1 MKISS
6 FFIFNSSLTQQ
17 IMKKILGL
25 DLGTT
30 SIGWALVNEAETA
43 EEKSSIIRLGVRVV
57 PLSVDEQT
65 NFEKGN
71 PITTNAAR
79 TLKRSMRRN
88 LQRYKLRRENL
99 IEILKRE
106 HWIDDATLLS
116 ENGNNTTFETYAL
129 RAKAATE
136 AISLTEFARVLLM
149 INKKRGYKS
158 SRKQVSSDE
167 GQLLDGMDLARQLY
181 DANQTPGQ
189 YVDAQLKS
197 GKTFIPDFYRSDLV
211 NELQTIWKVQRSY
224 FNEILA
230 DEVFDLVSRKNKKG
244 VLDLFFARFHMS
256 ATDDGKRG
264 LEYKKYVYDLRAK
277 ALANQLQP
285 SDLVLV
291 IAELA
296 GQINNS
302 SGYLGAISD
311 RSKELYFNHQTVG
324 QYLMQS
330 LRENP
335 NVSLKNK
342 PFYRQDYL
350 DEFERLWETQK
361 QYHPEALTDELKHE
375 IRDVVIFYQRRLKS
389 QKGLVSVCELE
400 NRKVCP
406 KSSPLFQ
413 EFRILQTLNNVK
425 VDGEYLNDE
434 QREIILSELQY
445 KAELKKNDV
454 LKLLSLSPR
463 EHSLNYEKLE
473 GNRTMASLLKACQT
487 IIEMS
492 GHDEQDFN
500 KMSASAIID
509 VVDAVLGGVLEIN
522 TDWLRFDSEK
532 TGEALDQEPLYKLW
546 HLLYSYED
554 DKSATGDASLIEHL
568 QQMLHMPKEYARVM
582 AHVTFEQDYGG
593 VSAKAIQKL
602 LPFLRDG
609 DKYGILVVDNEYSD
623 LVKKHYGDITPPKKS
638 HELKSR
644 LDLLPKN
651 SLRNPVVE
659 KILNQLVNVVNEIID
674 TYGTLDEVRI
684 ELARELKKSAAE
696 RSELTSAISTSTKET
711 ERVRQ
716 LLMDKFHFSHVSR
729 NDIIRYRLY
738 EELKANGYKTL
749 YSNQYIPEEKIFS
762 KEIDIEHIIPQ
773 SRLFDDSF
781 SNKTLEYRD
790 INIEKGNATA
800 IDFVRSKYGEE
811 GAAEYL
817 KRIDQLLKEK
827 IISRSKAM
835 KLKTSGD
842 DIPQDFIDR
851 DLRNTQYISRK
862 AKDMLLDI
870 VRIVT
875 PTTGSVTDRLRE
887 DWQLVDVMRELNW
900 KKYDKQGLTQVIDG
914 RDGQRIYRITDW
926 TKRNDHRHHAM
937 DALTVAFTKHSF
949 IQYLNNLNA
958 RMDKTSD
965 IYGIE
970 QKELERHD
978 GHMRFLSPILPVEQ
992 FRVEAKK
999 QMEQI
1004 LISIKAKNKVVTR
1017 NTNKVKTKQ
1026 GTIKKVQL
1034 TPRGQLHKEHVHSE
1048 MKVSVLKE
1056 IAVGN
1061 KMTAEVIAQVKN
1073 PNYRNALRLRLEAF
1087 GGDAKKAF
1095 TGKNSLE
1102 KNPIWLDENHS
1113 KAVPTKVVVETF
1125 EKQYTIRK
1133 PISKELKLDKVV
1145 DEGIRRILQ
1154 ARLDAFKGDA
1164 GKAFSNLDENPIWLN
1179 EEKGIAIKSVRVKEL
1194 NNAQALHDRRDKEGR
1209 KMLDEQG
1216 NSMPTD
1222 FVNPGNNHH
1231 VAIFRDA
1238 DGNLQEHIVTFYE
1251 ATHRAMQNLPI
1262 IDKEYNKHLGWEFL
1276 FTMKQNEYFVFPSQT
1291 FNPLEIDLL
1300 DESNFALISPNLFR
1314 VQKVSTKDY
1323 YFRHHLETSV
1333 IEVNDLRDI
1342 TWKRIRNAN
1351 GLNGIV
1357 KVRVNHIG
1365 KIVSVGEY

>member
-1 MKISS
+1 
-6 FFIFNSSLTQQ
+6 
-17 IMKKILGL
+17 MKKILGL

-30 SIGWALVNEAETA
+30 SIGWALVNEAENA

-57 PLSVDEQT
+57 PLSTDEQT
-65 NFEKGN
+65 NFEKGK
-71 PITTNAAR
+71 PITTNADR

-106 HWIDDATLLS
+106 HWIDDDTILS
-116 ENGNNTTFETYAL
+116 ENGNRTTFETYAL
-129 RAKAATE
+129 RDKAASE
-136 AISLTEFARVLLM
+136 AISLPEFARVLLM

-158 SRKQVSSDE
+158 SRKQISSDE

-181 DANQTPGQ
+181 DDNLTPGQ
-189 YVDAQLKS
+189 YVDTQLKT

-211 NELQTIWKVQRSY
+211 NELQTIWNVQRSY
-224 FNEILA
+224 FAEILT
-230 DEVFDLVSRKNKKG
+230 DDVFDLVSRKNKKG

-350 DEFERLWETQK
+350 DEFEKLWETQK
-361 QYHPEALTDELKHE
+361 QYHPEALTDDLKRE

-389 QKGLVSVCELE
+389 QKGLVSNCELE

-413 EFRILQTLNNVK
+413 EFRIWQTLNNVK
-425 VDGEYLNDE
+425 LDGEYLNDE
-434 QREIILSELQY
+434 QRDLLYNELKY
-445 KAELKKNDV
+445 RTDLKKNEA
-454 LKLLSLSPR
+454 LKILALSPR

-492 GHDEQDFN
+492 GHGEHDFN
-500 KMSASAIID
+500 KMSASEIIEIIT
-509 VVDAVLGGVLEIN
+509 AVFGVLDIKTE
-522 TDWLRFDSEK
+522 WLDFDSEK
-532 TGEALDQEPLYKLW
+532 VGQELDKQLLYQLW

-568 QQMLHMPKEYARVM
+568 EKMLHMPKEYARVM
-582 AHVTFEQDYGG
+582 AHVTFEQDYGSI
-593 VSAKAIQKL
+593 SAKAIRKL
-602 LPFLRDG
+602 LPFLHCGNDYSQACSLAG
-609 DKYGILVVDNEYSD
+609 YESKSLTKEQNESR
-623 LVKKHYGDITPPKKS
+623 
-638 HELKSR
+638 ELKEH
-644 LDLLPKN
+644 LELLPKN

-696 RSELTSAISTSTKET
+696 RQDLVSAISESTKET
-711 ERVRQ
+711 ERVRKI
-716 LLMDKFHFSHVSR
+716 LMDEFHFSHVSR

-738 EELKANGYKTL
+738 EELAANGYRTL
-749 YSNQYIPEEKIFS
+749 YSNQYIPKEKIFS

-781 SNKTLEYRD
+781 SNKTLEYRAL
-790 INIEKGNATA
+790 NIEKGNATA
-800 IDFVRSKYGEE
+800 IDFVREKYGEE
-811 GAAEYL
+811 ATAEYV
-817 KRIDQLLKEK
+817 KRVDQLLKDK
-827 IISRSKAM
+827 KISRGKAQ
-835 KLKTSGD
+835 KLKTSGK
-842 DIPQDFIDR
+842 DIPEGFIDR

-862 AKDMLLDI
+862 AKEMLLDI
-870 VRIVT
+870 VRVVT

-900 KKYDKQGLTQVIDG
+900 EKYEKQGLTQIIEG

-958 RMDKTSD
+958 RQDTTSD

-970 QKELERHD
+970 RKELERHD
-978 GHMRFLSPILPVEQ
+978 GHMRFLSPIQPVEQ
-992 FRVEAKK
+992 FRIEAKK

-1017 NTNKVKTKQ
+1017 NTNKIKTKQ
-1026 GTIKKVQL
+1026 GTMKKVQL
-1034 TPRGQLHKEHVHSE
+1034 TPRGQLHLESVCAE
-1048 MKVSVLKE
+1048 MKVPVRKE
-1056 IAVGN
+1056 VTVGN
-1061 KMTAEVIAQVKN
+1061 KMTAEIVALVKN
-1073 PNYRNALRLRLEAF
+1073 PNYRNALRMRLEAF

-1102 KNPIWLDENHS
+1102 KNPIWLDDLHS
-1113 KAVPTKVVVETF
+1113 RAVPAKVVIETF

-1133 PISKELKLDKVV
+1133 PISKDLKIDKVV

-1154 ARLDAFKGDA
+1154 ARLDAFNGDA
-1164 GKAFSNLDENPIWLN
+1164 GKAFANLDDNPIWLN
-1179 EEKGIAIKSVRVKEL
+1179 EEKGIAIKSVRVKLL
-1194 NNAQALHDRRDKEGR
+1194 NNAQALHDRRDKEGN
-1209 KMLDEQG
+1209 KVLDEQG
-1216 NSMPTD
+1216 NTVPTD
-1222 FVNPGNNHH
+1222 FVNTGNNHH

-1238 DGNLQEHIVTFYE
+1238 EGNLQEHLVTFYE
-1251 ATHRAMQNLPI
+1251 ATHCAMQHLPI
-1262 IDKEYNKHLGWEFL
+1262 IDKEYNSHLGWEFL
-1276 FTMKQNEYFVFPSQT
+1276 FTMKQNEYFVFP
-1291 FNPLEIDLL
+1291 NPKQAFDPTEIDLM
-1300 DESNFALISPNLFR
+1300 DESNFSRISPNLYR
-1314 VQKVSTKDY
+1314 VQKITSKDY
-1323 YFRHHLETSV
+1323 VFRHHLETNV
-1333 IEVNDLRDI
+1333 NDVNDLRDI
-1342 TWKRIRNAN
+1342 TWKRIRNVN
-1351 GLNGIV
+1351 GLNGII

>member
-1 MKISS
+1 
-6 FFIFNSSLTQQ
+6 
-17 IMKKILGL
+17 MKKILGL

-30 SIGWALVNEAETA
+30 SIGWALVNEAENA

-57 PLSVDEQT
+57 PLSTDEQT
-65 NFEKGN
+65 NFEKGK
-71 PITTNAAR
+71 PITTNADR

-106 HWIDDATLLS
+106 HWIDDDTILS
-116 ENGNNTTFETYAL
+116 ENGNRTTFETYAL
-129 RAKAATE
+129 RDKAASE
-136 AISLTEFARVLLM
+136 AISLPEFARVLLM

-158 SRKQVSSDE
+158 SRKQISSDE

-181 DANQTPGQ
+181 DANLTPGQ
-189 YVDAQLKS
+189 YVDTQLKT

-211 NELQTIWKVQRSY
+211 NELQTIWNVQRSN
-224 FNEILA
+224 FTEILT
-230 DEVFDLVSRKNKKG
+230 DDVFDLVSRKNKKG

-350 DEFERLWETQK
+350 DEFEKLWETQK
-361 QYHPEALTDELKHE
+361 QYHPEALTDDLKRE

-389 QKGLVSVCELE
+389 QKGLVSNCELE

-413 EFRILQTLNNVK
+413 EFRIWQTLNNVRL
-425 VDGEYLNDE
+425 DGEYLNDE
-434 QREIILSELQY
+434 QRELLYNELKY
-445 KAELKKNDV
+445 RAELKKAEA
-454 LKLLSLSPR
+454 LKILALSPR

-492 GHDEQDFN
+492 GHGEHDFN
-500 KMSASAIID
+500 KMSASEIIEIIT
-509 VVDAVLGGVLEIN
+509 AVFGVLDIKTE
-522 TDWLRFDSEK
+522 WLEFDSEK
-532 TGEALDQEPLYKLW
+532 VGQELDKQLLYQLW

-568 QQMLHMPKEYARVM
+568 EQMLHMPKEYARVM
-582 AHVTFEQDYGG
+582 AHVTFEQDYGSI
-593 VSAKAIQKL
+593 SAKAIRKL
-602 LPFLRDG
+602 LPFLHCGNDYSQACSLAG
-609 DKYGILVVDNEYSD
+609 YESKSLTKEQNESR
-623 LVKKHYGDITPPKKS
+623 
-638 HELKSR
+638 ELKEH
-644 LDLLPKN
+644 LELLPKN

-696 RSELTSAISTSTKET
+696 RQDLVSAISESTKET
-711 ERVRQ
+711 ERVRKI
-716 LLMDKFHFSHVSR
+716 LMDEFHFSHVSR

-738 EELKANGYKTL
+738 EELAANGYRTL
-749 YSNQYIPEEKIFS
+749 YSNQYIPKEKIFS

-781 SNKTLEYRD
+781 SNKTLEYRAL
-790 INIEKGNATA
+790 NIEKGNATA
-800 IDFVRSKYGEE
+800 IDFVREKYGEE
-811 GAAEYL
+811 ATADYV
-817 KRIDQLLKEK
+817 KRVDQLLKDK
-827 IISRSKAM
+827 KISRGKAT
-835 KLKTSGD
+835 KLKTSGK
-842 DIPQDFIDR
+842 DIPEGFIDR

-862 AKDMLLDI
+862 AKEMLLDI
-870 VRIVT
+870 VRVVT

-900 KKYDKQGLTQVIDG
+900 EKYEKQGLTRIIEG

-958 RMDKTSD
+958 RQDTTSD

-970 QKELERHD
+970 RKELERHD
-978 GHMRFLSPILPVEQ
+978 GHMRFLSPIQPVEQ
-992 FRVEAKK
+992 FRIEAKK

-1017 NTNKVKTKQ
+1017 NTNKIKTKQ
-1026 GTIKKVQL
+1026 GTMKKVQL
-1034 TPRGQLHKEHVHSE
+1034 TPRGQLHLESVCAE
-1048 MKVSVLKE
+1048 MKVPVRKE
-1056 IAVGN
+1056 VAVGN
-1061 KMTAEVIAQVKN
+1061 KMTAEVVALVKN
-1073 PNYRNALRLRLEAF
+1073 PNYRNALRMRLEAF

-1102 KNPIWLDENHS
+1102 KNPIWLDDLHS
-1113 KAVPTKVVVETF
+1113 RAVPAKVVIETF

-1133 PISKELKLDKVV
+1133 PISKDLKIDKVV

-1154 ARLDAFKGDA
+1154 ARLDAFNGDA

-1179 EEKGIAIKSVRVKEL
+1179 EDKGIAIKSVRVKLL
-1194 NNAQALHDRRDKEGR
+1194 NNAQALHDRRDKEGN
-1209 KMLDEQG
+1209 KVLDEQG
-1216 NSMPTD
+1216 NTVPTD
-1222 FVNPGNNHH
+1222 FVNTGNNHH

-1238 DGNLQEHIVTFYE
+1238 EGNLQEHLVTFYE
-1251 ATHRAMQNLPI
+1251 ATHRAMQHLPI
-1262 IDKEYNKHLGWEFL
+1262 IDKEYNSHLGWEFL
-1276 FTMKQNEYFVFPSQT
+1276 FTMKQNEYFVFP
-1291 FNPLEIDLL
+1291 NPKQAFDPTEIDLL
-1300 DESNFALISPNLFR
+1300 DESNFSRISPNLFR
-1314 VQKVSTKDY
+1314 VQKIATKNY
-1323 YFRHHLETSV
+1323 CFRHHLETNVTDVKALSG
-1333 IEVNDLRDI
+1333 ISYKSQL
-1342 TWKRIRNAN
+1342 
-1351 GLNGIV
+1351 GLNGIKGIV
-1357 KVRVNHIG
+1357 KVRINHIG